1 MGDADP
7 AQALSVTV
15 RDAAEADLPA
25 ILAITNDAIR
35 NGTALWTLTPATLAS
50 RREWMA
56 ERISGGFPV
65 LVAERASAVVGFGS
79 YGRFRPHEGYA
90 RTVEHSLYVD
100 ATARRT
106 GVGQA
111 LLQALLRAATLG
123 GVHVMVGGIE
133 AQNAASIALHER
145 AGFSRSALLL
155 QVGRKFDRWL
165 DLLFMQ
171 KRLGEASFVLD
182 PAASQG
188 PDPDP

>member
-7 AQALSVTV
+7 AQAVSVTV
-15 RDAAEADLPA
+15 RAAAEADLPA

-50 RREWMA
+50 RRDWMA
-56 ERISGGFPV
+56 DRVRGGFPV
-65 LVAERASAVVGFGS
+65 LVAERASGVLGFGS

-100 ATARRT
+100 AASRGA
-106 GVGQA
+106 GVGR
-111 LLQALLRAATLG
+111 ALLRALLDSATRDG
-123 GVHVMVGGIE
+123 MHVMIGGIE

-171 KRLGEASFVLD
+171 KRLGDAGLALD
-182 PAASQG
+182 PAGAHG